1 MQRAGPYSHSL
12 LQDVVEILTGRDG
25 DNQSV
30 EIANL
35 DQVRE
40 RANLSRTLNYSITS
54 SIMRD
59 NLTLALEV
67 P

>member
-1 MQRAGPYSHSL
+1 LQRAGPYSHSL

>member
-1 MQRAGPYSHSL
+1 